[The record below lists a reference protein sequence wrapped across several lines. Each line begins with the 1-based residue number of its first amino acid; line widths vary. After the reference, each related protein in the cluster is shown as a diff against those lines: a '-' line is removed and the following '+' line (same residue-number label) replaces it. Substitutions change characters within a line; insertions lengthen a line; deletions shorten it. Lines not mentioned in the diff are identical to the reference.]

1 MPTKSFELSQMANTL
16 SVGAD
21 ETDVE
26 YGHTGIFTGDLTVE
40 GNFTVQGDTFTLS
53 STELAVADN
62 LIFLNTPKLATITS
76 ASGTGSVQTYV
87 ADQSYQ
93 TGDTVTITSMNPS
106 GYNITDGT
114 ITGATSTTFTVAGS
128 EQGTY
133 VSGGSA
139 SAKTITN
146 PDLGFVGAYNDG
158 TAKHAGVFR
167 DATDGEFKFFDSYTP
182 DPAGTINTA
191 HASFSLAKVTAG
203 AAEFNSLIVD
213 TTTLAVD
220 ATNNRVGIGITNPAK
235 NLEIRYSS
243 NDSDVATGNGLSG
256 GTAGAGLL
264 IHNTSISVGDYAN
277 IDFRSST
284 ADGRIAYKYNG
295 TNDGDFHF
303 ITDNIG
309 SAETKLIIK
318 NGGNVGIGTTN
329 PTTKLDVRGDIGIDA
344 QVLISHTAG
353 STSSTS
359 QTAIK
364 TFPTSSWK
372 SAEMLVQVRETS
384 SGDTQLSKLLVCHD
398 GSTAVATEY
407 GVANTG
413 GILAS
418 FDVDISGGN
427 VRLLATTASANA
439 TTYDVYT
446 TQLV

>member
-26 YGHTGIFTGDLTVE
+26 YGHSGIFTGDLTVE
-40 GNFTVQGDTFTLS
+40 GDLTVQGDTFTLS

-87 ADQSYQ
+87 ADQAYQ
-93 TGDTVTITSMNPS
+93 IGDTVTITSMNPS
-106 GYNITDGT
+106 GYNVTDGT
-114 ITGATSTTFTVAGS
+114 ITGATATTFTVSGS

-139 SAKTITN
+139 SAKTIAN

-203 AAEFNSLIVD
+203 AAEFNSLTVD
-213 TTTLAVD
+213 TTTLVVD
-220 ATNNRVGIGITNPAK
+220 AANNRVGIGVASPDYR
-235 NLEIRYSS
+235 LHIRH
-243 NDSDVATGNGLSG
+243 NIAGDGGVNGGILIEAVNA
-256 GTAGAGLL
+256 TAGEAA
-264 IHNTSISVGDYAN
+264 V
-277 IDFRSST
+277 
-284 ADGRIAYKYNG
+284 AYKTSDTG
-295 TNDGDFHF
+295 TDKWFTGLNQDADFAISYGASFGDSFCKVG
-303 ITDNIG
+303 IT
-309 SAETKLIIK
+309 S
-318 NGGNVGIGTTN
+318 GGNVGIGTTN
-329 PTTKLDVRGDIGIDA
+329 PTTKLDVRGDIGIDT
-344 QVLISHTAG
+344 QVLISHSTS

-364 TFPTSSWK
+364 SFGASGWK

-398 GSTAVATEY
+398 GTTAVATEY

>member
-40 GNFTVQGDTFTLS
+40 GDFTVQGDTFTLS

-139 SAKTITN
+139 SAKTIAN
-146 PDLGFVGAYNDG
+146 PDLGLVGAYNDG

-203 AAEFNSLIVD
+203 AAEFNSLTVD
-213 TTTLAVD
+213 TTTLVVD
-220 ATNNRVGIGITNPAK
+220 AANNRVGIGVASPDYR
-235 NLEIRYSS
+235 LHIRH
-243 NDSDVATGNGLSG
+243 NIAGDGGANGGILIEAVNA
-256 GTAGAGLL
+256 TAGEAA
-264 IHNTSISVGDYAN
+264 V
-277 IDFRSST
+277 
-284 ADGRIAYKYNG
+284 AYKTSDTG
-295 TNDGDFHF
+295 TDKWFTGLNQDADFAISYGATFGDSFCKVG
-303 ITDNIG
+303 I
-309 SAETKLIIK
+309 SS
-318 NGGNVGIGTTN
+318 GGNVGIGTTN
-329 PTTKLDVRGDIGIDA
+329 PTTKLDVRGDIGIDT
-344 QVLISHTAG
+344 QVLISHTTS

-364 TFPTSSWK
+364 SFGASGWK

-398 GSTAVATEY
+398 GTTAVATEY

-427 VRLLATTASANA
+427 VRLLATTASVNT

>member
-1 MPTKSFELSQMANTL
+1 MPTKSFELSQMASTL
-16 SVGAD
+16 NVGAD

-26 YGHTGIFTGDLTVE
+26 YGHSGIFTGDLTVE
-40 GNFTVQGDTFTLS
+40 GDFNVIGDTFSLS
-53 STELAVADN
+53 ATELSVADN
-62 LIFLNTPKLATITS
+62 LIFLNAAKPATITS
-76 ASGTGSVQTYV
+76 ASGTGSVRTYV

-93 TGDTVTITSMNPS
+93 TGDTVTITGMNPS
-106 GYNITDGT
+106 GYNVTDGT
-114 ITGATSTTFTVAGS
+114 ITGSTATTFTVAGS

-139 SAKTITN
+139 SAKTNAN
-146 PDLGFVGAYNDG
+146 PDLGFVGQYDDG
-158 TAKHAGVFR
+158 SVKHAGIFR
-167 DATDGEFKFFDSYTP
+167 DSTDGEFKFFDSYTP
-182 DPAGTINTA
+182 DPGSSINTSA
-191 HASFSLAKVTAG
+191 GSFSLAKVTGG
-203 AAEFNSLIVD
+203 AAEFDSLKVD
-213 TTTLAVD
+213 ATTLVVD
-220 ATNNRVGIGITNPAK
+220 GTNNRVGIGITDPVK
-235 NLEIRYSS
+235 TLEIRYSS
-243 NDSDVATGNGLSG
+243 NDTTKVGEGLSG
-256 GTAGAGLL
+256 GSAGAGLL
-264 IHNTSISVGDYAN
+264 IYNTSSTIGSYAN
-277 IDFRSST
+277 IDFRSTT
-284 ADGRIAYKYNG
+284 ADGRIAYSQND
-295 TNDGDFHF
+295 TNNGDFHF
-303 ITDNIG
+303 ITDNLG
-309 SAETKLIIK
+309 SPETKLIIK
-318 NGGNVGIGTTN
+318 NNGRVGIGTTN
-329 PTTKLDVRGDIGIDA
+329 PISTLDVRGDISIDA

-359 QTAIK
+359 QTSIK

-427 VRLLATTASANA
+427 VRLLATTASGNA

>member
-1 MPTKSFELSQMANTL
+1 MPTKSFELSQMASTL
-16 SVGAD
+16 NVGAD

-26 YGHTGIFTGDLTVE
+26 YGHSGIFTGDLTVE
-40 GNFTVQGDTFTLS
+40 GDFNVIGDTFSLS
-53 STELAVADN
+53 ATELSVADN
-62 LIFLNTPKLATITS
+62 LIFLNAAKPATITS
-76 ASGTGSVQTYV
+76 ASGTGSVRTYV

-93 TGDTVTITSMNPS
+93 TGDTVTITGMNPS
-106 GYNITDGT
+106 GYNVTDGT
-114 ITGATSTTFTVAGS
+114 ITGSTATTFTVAGS

-139 SAKTITN
+139 SAKTNAN
-146 PDLGFVGAYNDG
+146 PDLGFVGQYDDG
-158 TAKHAGVFR
+158 SVKHAGIFR
-167 DATDGEFKFFDSYTP
+167 DSTDGEFKFFDSYTP
-182 DPAGTINTA
+182 DPGSSINTSA
-191 HASFSLAKVTAG
+191 GSFSLAKVTGG
-203 AAEFNSLIVD
+203 AAEFNSLTVD
-213 TTTLAVD
+213 TTTLVVD
-220 ATNNRVGIGITNPAK
+220 AANNRVGIGVASPDYR
-235 NLEIRYSS
+235 LHIRH
-243 NDSDVATGNGLSG
+243 NIAGDGGANGGILIEAVNA
-256 GTAGAGLL
+256 TAGEAA
-264 IHNTSISVGDYAN
+264 V
-277 IDFRSST
+277 
-284 ADGRIAYKYNG
+284 AYKTSETG
-295 TNDGDFHF
+295 TDKWFTGLNQDADFAISYGASFGDTFCKVG
-303 ITDNIG
+303 IT
-309 SAETKLIIK
+309 S
-318 NGGNVGIGTTN
+318 GGNVGIGTTN

-398 GSTAVATEY
+398 GTTAVATEY

-427 VRLLATTASANA
+427 VRLLATTASTNA

>member
-1 MPTKSFELSQMANTL
+1 MPTNSFELSQMASTL

-26 YGHTGIFTGDLTVE
+26 YGHSGIFTGDLTVE
-40 GNFTVQGDTFTLS
+40 GDFSVIGDTFSLS
-53 STELAVADN
+53 ATELSVADN
-62 LIFLNTPKLATITS
+62 LIFLNASKLATITS
-76 ASGTGSVQTYV
+76 ASGTGSVRTYV

-93 TGDTVTITSMNPS
+93 IGDTVTITGMNPS
-106 GYNITDGT
+106 GYNVTDGT
-114 ITGATSTTFTVAGS
+114 ITGATSTTFTVSGS
-128 EQGTY
+128 EQGAY

-139 SAKTITN
+139 SAKTNAN
-146 PDLGFVGAYNDG
+146 PDLGFVGQYNDG
-158 TAKHAGVFR
+158 SVKHAGIFR
-167 DATDGEFKFFDSYTP
+167 DSTDGEFKFFDSYTP
-182 DPAGTINTA
+182 DPGSSINTSA
-191 HASFSLAKVTAG
+191 GSFSLAKVTAG

-213 TTTLAVD
+213 TTTLVVD
-220 ATNNRVGIGITNPAK
+220 ATNNRVGIGVASPDYK
-235 NLEIRYSS
+235 LHIRH
-243 NDSDVATGNGLSG
+243 NIAGDGGAVGGILIEALNAGTGEAAVA
-256 GTAGAGLL
+256 
-264 IHNTSISVGDYAN
+264 YK
-277 IDFRSST
+277 T
-284 ADGRIAYKYNG
+284 ADTGTNKWFTGLNQDADFAIAYG
-295 TNDGDFHF
+295 TSFGDSFCKVG
-303 ITDNIG
+303 ITT
-309 SAETKLIIK
+309 A
-318 NGGNVGIGTTN
+318 GNVGIGTTN
-329 PTTKLDVRGDIGIDA
+329 PTTKLDVRGDIGIDE

-398 GSTAVATEY
+398 GTTAVATEY

>member
-26 YGHTGIFTGDLTVE
+26 YGHSGIFTGDLTVE
-40 GNFTVQGDTFTLS
+40 GDLTVQGDTFTLS

-87 ADQSYQ
+87 ADQAYQ
-93 TGDTVTITSMNPS
+93 IGDTVTITGMNPS
-106 GYNITDGT
+106 GYNVTDGT
-114 ITGATSTTFTVAGS
+114 ITGATATTFTVSGS

-139 SAKTITN
+139 SAKTIAN

-203 AAEFNSLIVD
+203 AAEFNSLTVD
-213 TTTLAVD
+213 TTTLVVD
-220 ATNNRVGIGITNPAK
+220 AANNRVGIGVASPDYR
-235 NLEIRYSS
+235 LHIRH
-243 NDSDVATGNGLSG
+243 NIAGDGGVNGGILIEAVNA
-256 GTAGAGLL
+256 TAGEAA
-264 IHNTSISVGDYAN
+264 V
-277 IDFRSST
+277 
-284 ADGRIAYKYNG
+284 AYKTSDTG
-295 TNDGDFHF
+295 TDKWFTGLNQDADFAISYGASFGDSFCKVG
-303 ITDNIG
+303 IT
-309 SAETKLIIK
+309 S
-318 NGGNVGIGTTN
+318 GGNVGIGTTN
-329 PTTKLDVRGDIGIDA
+329 PTTKLDVRGDIGIDT
-344 QVLISHTAG
+344 QVLISHSTS

-364 TFPTSSWK
+364 SFGASGWK

-398 GSTAVATEY
+398 GTTAVATEY

>member
-40 GNFTVQGDTFTLS
+40 GDFTVQGDTFTLS

-203 AAEFNSLIVD
+203 AAEFNSLTVD
-213 TTTLAVD
+213 TTTLVVD
-220 ATNNRVGIGITNPAK
+220 ATNNRVGIGVASPDYR
-235 NLEIRYSS
+235 LHIRH
-243 NDSDVATGNGLSG
+243 NIAGDGGANGGILIEAVNA
-256 GTAGAGLL
+256 TAGEAA
-264 IHNTSISVGDYAN
+264 V
-277 IDFRSST
+277 
-284 ADGRIAYKYNG
+284 AYKTSDTG
-295 TNDGDFHF
+295 TDKWFTGLNQDADFAISYGATFGDSFCKVG
-303 ITDNIG
+303 IT
-309 SAETKLIIK
+309 S
-318 NGGNVGIGTTN
+318 GGNVGIGTTN
-329 PTTKLDVRGDIGIDA
+329 PTTKLDVRGDIGIDT
-344 QVLISHTAG
+344 QVLISHTTS

-364 TFPTSSWK
+364 SFGASGWK

-398 GSTAVATEY
+398 GTTAVATEY

-427 VRLLATTASANA
+427 VRLLATTASVNA

>member
-191 HASFSLAKVTAG
+191 DASFSLAKVTAG
-203 AAEFNSLIVD
+203 AAEFNSLTVD
-213 TTTLAVD
+213 TTTLVVD
-220 ATNNRVGIGITNPAK
+220 AANNRVGIGVASPDYR
-235 NLEIRYSS
+235 LHIRH
-243 NDSDVATGNGLSG
+243 NIAGDGGANGGILIEAVNA
-256 GTAGAGLL
+256 TAGEAA
-264 IHNTSISVGDYAN
+264 V
-277 IDFRSST
+277 
-284 ADGRIAYKYNG
+284 AYKTSDTG
-295 TNDGDFHF
+295 TDKWFTGLNQDADFAISYGATFGDSFCKVG
-303 ITDNIG
+303 IT
-309 SAETKLIIK
+309 S
-318 NGGNVGIGTTN
+318 GGNVGIGTTN
-329 PTTKLDVRGDIGIDA
+329 PTTKLDVRGDIGIDT
-344 QVLISHTAG
+344 QVLISHTTS

-364 TFPTSSWK
+364 SFGASGWK

-398 GSTAVATEY
+398 GTTAVATEY

>member
-40 GNFTVQGDTFTLS
+40 GDFTVQGDTFTLS

-87 ADQSYQ
+87 ADQAYQ
-93 TGDTVTITSMNPS
+93 IGDTVTITGMNPS
-106 GYNITDGT
+106 GYNVTDGT
-114 ITGATSTTFTVAGS
+114 ITGATSTTFTVSGS

-203 AAEFNSLIVD
+203 AAEFNSLTVD
-213 TTTLAVD
+213 TTTLVVD
-220 ATNNRVGIGITNPAK
+220 AANNRVGIGVASPDYR
-235 NLEIRYSS
+235 LHIRH
-243 NDSDVATGNGLSG
+243 NIAGDGGANGGILIEAVNA
-256 GTAGAGLL
+256 TAGEAA
-264 IHNTSISVGDYAN
+264 V
-277 IDFRSST
+277 
-284 ADGRIAYKYNG
+284 AYKTSDTG
-295 TNDGDFHF
+295 TDKWFTGLNQDADFAISYGATFGDSFCKVG
-303 ITDNIG
+303 IT
-309 SAETKLIIK
+309 S
-318 NGGNVGIGTTN
+318 GGNVGIGTTN
-329 PTTKLDVRGDIGIDA
+329 PTTKLDVRGDIGIDT
-344 QVLISHTAG
+344 QVLISHTTS

-364 TFPTSSWK
+364 SFGASGWK

-398 GSTAVATEY
+398 GTTAVATEY

-427 VRLLATTASANA
+427 VRLLATTASVNA

>member
-40 GNFTVQGDTFTLS
+40 GDFTVQGDTFTLS

-139 SAKTITN
+139 SAKTVTN

-203 AAEFNSLIVD
+203 AAEFNSLTVD
-213 TTTLAVD
+213 TTTLVVD
-220 ATNNRVGIGITNPAK
+220 AANNRVGIGVASPDYR
-235 NLEIRYSS
+235 LHIRH
-243 NDSDVATGNGLSG
+243 NIAGDGGANGGILIEAVNA
-256 GTAGAGLL
+256 TAGEAA
-264 IHNTSISVGDYAN
+264 V
-277 IDFRSST
+277 
-284 ADGRIAYKYNG
+284 AYKTSDTG
-295 TNDGDFHF
+295 TDKWFTGLNQDADFAISYGASFGDSFCKVG
-303 ITDNIG
+303 IT
-309 SAETKLIIK
+309 S
-318 NGGNVGIGTTN
+318 GGNVGIGTTN
-329 PTTKLDVRGDIGIDA
+329 PTTKLDVRGDIGIDT
-344 QVLISHTAG
+344 QVLISHTTS

-364 TFPTSSWK
+364 SFGASGWK

-398 GSTAVATEY
+398 GTTAVATEY

-427 VRLLATTASANA
+427 VRLLATTASVNA
-439 TTYDVYT
+439 TTYDVYI

>member
-40 GNFTVQGDTFTLS
+40 GDFTVQGDTFTLS

-203 AAEFNSLIVD
+203 AAEFNSLTVD
-213 TTTLAVD
+213 TTTLVVD
-220 ATNNRVGIGITNPAK
+220 ATNNRVGIGVASPDYR
-235 NLEIRYSS
+235 LHIRH
-243 NDSDVATGNGLSG
+243 NIAGDGGANGGILIEAVNA
-256 GTAGAGLL
+256 TAGEAVVAYKTSDTGTDKWFTGL
-264 IHNTSISVGDYAN
+264 NQDA
-277 IDFRSST
+277 DF
-284 ADGRIAYKYNG
+284 AIAYG
-295 TNDGDFHF
+295 ATFGDSFCKVG
-303 ITDNIG
+303 IT
-309 SAETKLIIK
+309 S
-318 NGGNVGIGTTN
+318 GGNVGIGTTN
-329 PTTKLDVRGDIGIDA
+329 PTTKLDVRGDIGIDT
-344 QVLISHTAG
+344 QVLISHTTS

-364 TFPTSSWK
+364 SFGASGWK

-398 GSTAVATEY
+398 GTTAVATEY

-427 VRLLATTASANA
+427 VRLLATTASVNA

>member
-26 YGHTGIFTGDLTVE
+26 YGHTGVFTGDLTVE
-40 GNFTVQGDTFTLS
+40 GDFTVQGDTFTLS

-139 SAKTITN
+139 SAKTIAN

-203 AAEFNSLIVD
+203 AAEFNSLTVD
-213 TTTLAVD
+213 TTALVVIP
-220 ATNNRVGIGITNPAK
+220 ATNRVGIGVASPDYR
-235 NLEIRYSS
+235 LHIRH
-243 NDSDVATGNGLSG
+243 NIAGDGGANGGILIEAVNA
-256 GTAGAGLL
+256 TAGEAA
-264 IHNTSISVGDYAN
+264 V
-277 IDFRSST
+277 
-284 ADGRIAYKYNG
+284 AYKNSDTG
-295 TNDGDFHF
+295 TDKWFTGLNQDADFAISYGASFGDSFCKVG
-303 ITDNIG
+303 IT
-309 SAETKLIIK
+309 S
-318 NGGNVGIGTTN
+318 GGNVGIGTTN
-329 PTTKLDVRGDIGIDA
+329 PTTNLDVRGDIGIDA
-344 QVLISHTAG
+344 QVLISHTTS

-364 TFPTSSWK
+364 SFGASGWK

-398 GSTAVATEY
+398 GTTAVATEY

>member
-40 GNFTVQGDTFTLS
+40 GDFTVQGDTFTLS

-203 AAEFNSLIVD
+203 AAEFNSLTVD
-213 TTTLAVD
+213 TTTLVVD
-220 ATNNRVGIGITNPAK
+220 ATNNRVGIGVASPDYR
-235 NLEIRYSS
+235 LHIRH
-243 NDSDVATGNGLSG
+243 NIAGDGGANGGILIEAVNA
-256 GTAGAGLL
+256 TAGEA
-264 IHNTSISVGDYAN
+264 VV
-277 IDFRSST
+277 
-284 ADGRIAYKYNG
+284 AYKTSDTG
-295 TNDGDFHF
+295 TDKWFTGLNQDADFAISYGATFGDSFCKVG
-303 ITDNIG
+303 IT
-309 SAETKLIIK
+309 S
-318 NGGNVGIGTTN
+318 GGNVGIGTTN
-329 PTTKLDVRGDIGIDA
+329 PTTKLDVRGDIGIDT
-344 QVLISHTAG
+344 QVLISHTTS

-364 TFPTSSWK
+364 SFGASGWK

-398 GSTAVATEY
+398 GTTAVATEY

-427 VRLLATTASANA
+427 VRLLATTASVNA

>member
-40 GNFTVQGDTFTLS
+40 GDFTVQGDTFTLS

-87 ADQSYQ
+87 ADQAYQ
-93 TGDTVTITSMNPS
+93 IGDTVTITGMNPS
-106 GYNITDGT
+106 GYNVTDGT
-114 ITGATSTTFTVAGS
+114 ITGATSTTFTVSGS

-203 AAEFNSLIVD
+203 AAEFNSLTVD
-213 TTTLAVD
+213 TTTLVVD
-220 ATNNRVGIGITNPAK
+220 AANNRVGIGVASPDYR
-235 NLEIRYSS
+235 LHIRH
-243 NDSDVATGNGLSG
+243 NIAGDGGANGGILIEAVNA
-256 GTAGAGLL
+256 TAGEAA
-264 IHNTSISVGDYAN
+264 V
-277 IDFRSST
+277 
-284 ADGRIAYKYNG
+284 AYKTSDTG
-295 TNDGDFHF
+295 TDKWFTGLNQDADFAISYGASFGDSFCKVG
-303 ITDNIG
+303 IT
-309 SAETKLIIK
+309 S
-318 NGGNVGIGTTN
+318 GGNVGIGTTN
-329 PTTKLDVRGDIGIDA
+329 PTAKLDVRGDIGIDT
-344 QVLISHTAG
+344 QVLISHTTS

-364 TFPTSSWK
+364 SFGASGWK

-398 GSTAVATEY
+398 GTTAVATEY

>member
-40 GNFTVQGDTFTLS
+40 GDFTVQGDTFTLS

-139 SAKTITN
+139 SAKTIAN

-203 AAEFNSLIVD
+203 AAEFNSLTVD
-213 TTTLAVD
+213 TTTLVVD
-220 ATNNRVGIGITNPAK
+220 ATNNRVGIGVASPDYR
-235 NLEIRYSS
+235 LHIRH
-243 NDSDVATGNGLSG
+243 NIAGDGGANGGILIEAVNA
-256 GTAGAGLL
+256 TAGEA
-264 IHNTSISVGDYAN
+264 VV
-277 IDFRSST
+277 
-284 ADGRIAYKYNG
+284 AYKTSDTG
-295 TNDGDFHF
+295 TDKWFTGLNQDADFAISYGATFGDSFCKVG
-303 ITDNIG
+303 IT
-309 SAETKLIIK
+309 S
-318 NGGNVGIGTTN
+318 GGNVGIGTTN
-329 PTTKLDVRGDIGIDA
+329 PTTKLDVRGDIGIDT
-344 QVLISHTAG
+344 QVLISHTTS

-364 TFPTSSWK
+364 SFGASGWK

-398 GSTAVATEY
+398 GTTAVATEY

-427 VRLLATTASANA
+427 VRLLATTASVNA

>member
-40 GNFTVQGDTFTLS
+40 GDFTVQGDTFTLS

-139 SAKTITN
+139 SAKTVTN

-203 AAEFNSLIVD
+203 AAEFNSLTVD
-213 TTTLAVD
+213 TTTLVVD
-220 ATNNRVGIGITNPAK
+220 AANNRVGIGVASPDYR
-235 NLEIRYSS
+235 LHIRH
-243 NDSDVATGNGLSG
+243 NIAGDGGANGGILIEAVNA
-256 GTAGAGLL
+256 TAGEAA
-264 IHNTSISVGDYAN
+264 V
-277 IDFRSST
+277 
-284 ADGRIAYKYNG
+284 AYKTSDTG
-295 TNDGDFHF
+295 TDKWFTGLNQDADFAISYGASFGDSFCKVG
-303 ITDNIG
+303 IT
-309 SAETKLIIK
+309 S
-318 NGGNVGIGTTN
+318 GGNVGIGTTN
-329 PTTKLDVRGDIGIDA
+329 PTTKLDVRGDIGIDT
-344 QVLISHTAG
+344 QVLISHTTS

-364 TFPTSSWK
+364 SFGASGWK

-398 GSTAVATEY
+398 GTTAVATEY

-427 VRLLATTASANA
+427 VRLLATTASVNA

>member
-1 MPTKSFELSQMANTL
+1 M
-16 SVGAD
+16 
-21 ETDVE
+21 
-26 YGHTGIFTGDLTVE
+26 TVE
-40 GNFTVQGDTFTLS
+40 GDFTVQGDTFTLS

-139 SAKTITN
+139 SAKTVTN

-203 AAEFNSLIVD
+203 AAEFNSLTVD
-213 TTTLAVD
+213 TTTLVVD
-220 ATNNRVGIGITNPAK
+220 AANNRVGIGVASPDYR
-235 NLEIRYSS
+235 LHIRH
-243 NDSDVATGNGLSG
+243 NIAGDGGANGGILIEAVNA
-256 GTAGAGLL
+256 TAGEAA
-264 IHNTSISVGDYAN
+264 V
-277 IDFRSST
+277 
-284 ADGRIAYKYNG
+284 AYKTSDTG
-295 TNDGDFHF
+295 TDKWFTGLNQDADFAISYGASFGDSFCKVG
-303 ITDNIG
+303 IT
-309 SAETKLIIK
+309 S
-318 NGGNVGIGTTN
+318 GGNVGIGTTN
-329 PTTKLDVRGDIGIDA
+329 PTTKLDVRGDIGIDT
-344 QVLISHTAG
+344 QVLISHTTS

-364 TFPTSSWK
+364 SFGASGWK

-398 GSTAVATEY
+398 GTTAVATEY

-427 VRLLATTASANA
+427 VRLLATTASVNA

>member
-1 MPTKSFELSQMANTL
+1 MPTKSFELSQMASTL
-16 SVGAD
+16 NVGAD

-26 YGHTGIFTGDLTVE
+26 YGHSGIFTGDLTVE
-40 GNFTVQGDTFTLS
+40 GDFSVIGDTFSLS
-53 STELAVADN
+53 ATELSVADN
-62 LIFLNTPKLATITS
+62 LIFLNASKLATITS
-76 ASGTGSVQTYV
+76 ASGTGSVRTYV

-93 TGDTVTITSMNPS
+93 TGDTVTITGMNPS
-106 GYNITDGT
+106 GYNVTDGT
-114 ITGATSTTFTVAGS
+114 ITGATSTTFTVSGS
-128 EQGTY
+128 EQGAY

-139 SAKTITN
+139 SAKTNAN
-146 PDLGFVGAYNDG
+146 PDLGFVGQYNDG
-158 TAKHAGVFR
+158 SVKHAGIFR
-167 DATDGEFKFFDSYTP
+167 DSTDGEFKFFDSYTP
-182 DPAGTINTA
+182 DPGSSINTSA
-191 HASFSLAKVTAG
+191 GSFNLAKVTAG
-203 AAEFNSLIVD
+203 AAELDTLKVD
-213 TTTLAVD
+213 GNTLTVD
-220 ATNNRVGIGITNPAK
+220 ATNDRVGINV
-235 NLEIRYSS
+235 SS
-243 NDSDVATGNGLSG
+243 PTYTFEVGSTLGVYNSGASEAVIAANSGNELQLRARSSQPMTMYSG
-256 GTAGAGLL
+256 GTLTMYL
-264 IHNTSISVGDYAN
+264 NTN
-277 IDFRSST
+277 
-284 ADGRIAYKYNG
+284 N
-295 TNDGDFHF
+295 
-303 ITDNIG
+303 
-309 SAETKLIIK
+309 
-318 NGGNVGIGTTN
+318 NVGIGTNN

-359 QTAIK
+359 QTSIK

-427 VRLLATTASANA
+427 VRLLATTASTNA

>member
-40 GNFTVQGDTFTLS
+40 GDFTVQGDTFTLS

-203 AAEFNSLIVD
+203 AAEFNSLTVD
-213 TTTLAVD
+213 TTTLVVD
-220 ATNNRVGIGITNPAK
+220 ATNNRVGIGVASPDYR
-235 NLEIRYSS
+235 LHIRH
-243 NDSDVATGNGLSG
+243 NIAGDGGANGGILIEAVNA
-256 GTAGAGLL
+256 TAGEA
-264 IHNTSISVGDYAN
+264 VV
-277 IDFRSST
+277 
-284 ADGRIAYKYNG
+284 AYKTSDTG
-295 TNDGDFHF
+295 TDKWFTGLNQDADFAISYGASFGDSFCKVG
-303 ITDNIG
+303 IT
-309 SAETKLIIK
+309 S
-318 NGGNVGIGTTN
+318 GGNVGIGTTN
-329 PTTKLDVRGDIGIDA
+329 PTTKLDVRGDIGIDT
-344 QVLISHTAG
+344 QVLISHTTS

-364 TFPTSSWK
+364 SFGASGWK

-398 GSTAVATEY
+398 GTTAVATEY

-427 VRLLATTASANA
+427 VRLLATTASVNA

>member
-40 GNFTVQGDTFTLS
+40 GDFTVQGDTFTLS

-139 SAKTITN
+139 SAKTIAN

-203 AAEFNSLIVD
+203 AAEFNSLTVD
-213 TTTLAVD
+213 TTTLVVD
-220 ATNNRVGIGITNPAK
+220 ATNNRVGIGVASPDYR
-235 NLEIRYSS
+235 LHIRH
-243 NDSDVATGNGLSG
+243 NIAGDGGANGGILIEAVNA
-256 GTAGAGLL
+256 TAGEAA
-264 IHNTSISVGDYAN
+264 V
-277 IDFRSST
+277 
-284 ADGRIAYKYNG
+284 AYKTSDTG
-295 TNDGDFHF
+295 TDKWFTGLNQDADFAISYGATFGDSFCKVG
-303 ITDNIG
+303 IT
-309 SAETKLIIK
+309 S
-318 NGGNVGIGTTN
+318 GGNVGIGTTN
-329 PTTKLDVRGDIGIDA
+329 PTTKLDVRGDIGIDT
-344 QVLISHTAG
+344 QVLISHTTS

-364 TFPTSSWK
+364 SFGASGWK

-398 GSTAVATEY
+398 GTTAVATEY

-418 FDVDISGGN
+418 FDVDIFINN

>member
-40 GNFTVQGDTFTLS
+40 GDFTVQGDTFTLS

-203 AAEFNSLIVD
+203 AAEFNSLTVD
-213 TTTLAVD
+213 TTTLVVD
-220 ATNNRVGIGITNPAK
+220 ATNNRVGIGVASPDYR
-235 NLEIRYSS
+235 LHIRH
-243 NDSDVATGNGLSG
+243 NIAGDGGANGGILIEAVNA
-256 GTAGAGLL
+256 TAGEAA
-264 IHNTSISVGDYAN
+264 V
-277 IDFRSST
+277 
-284 ADGRIAYKYNG
+284 AYKTSDTG
-295 TNDGDFHF
+295 TDKWFTGLNQDADFAISYGASFGDSFCKVG
-303 ITDNIG
+303 IT
-309 SAETKLIIK
+309 S
-318 NGGNVGIGTTN
+318 GGNVGIGTTN

-344 QVLISHTAG
+344 QVLISHTTS

-398 GSTAVATEY
+398 GTTAVATEY

-418 FDVDISGGN
+418 FDVDIFIN
-427 VRLLATTASANA
+427 TVRLLATTASANA